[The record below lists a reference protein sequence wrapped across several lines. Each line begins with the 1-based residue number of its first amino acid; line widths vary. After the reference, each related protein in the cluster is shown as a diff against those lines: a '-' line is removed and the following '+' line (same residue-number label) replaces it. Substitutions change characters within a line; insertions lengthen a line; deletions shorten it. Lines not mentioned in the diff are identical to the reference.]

1 MFDASEYWIT
11 VVEMPAF
18 EKATDGLLT
27 SEELEGLITLLA
39 CHPDDGDIIPGTGGL
54 RKIRW
59 GARGKGK
66 RGGARVI
73 YYFRDLNMPLYL
85 LTAFCKGEKIDLTKG
100 EKAQM
105 RDLVDKIVDAHWAKE
120 INPRVIRLMS
130 PVA

>member
-11 VVEMPAF
+11 VVELPAF
-18 EKATDGLLT
+18 EKATKGLLT
-27 SEELEGLITLLA
+27 GEEAEGLVTFLA

-59 GARGKGK
+59 AARGKGK

-85 LTAFCKGEKIDLTKG
+85 ITAFGKGEKIDLTQG

-105 RDLVDKIVDAHWAKE
+105 RHLVDLIVDEHWSKQV
-120 INPRVIRLMS
+120 NPRIVRLVK
-130 PVA
+130 PVG